1 MASNSKG
8 KKNWLLDKL
17 KQLMTKVDLPLK
29 KEFFVHRNCQHR
41 QIDGFFE
48 KVVALVQK
56 VLSDRSSIGQKLIE
70 STLMLY

>member
-1 MASNSKG
+1 
-8 KKNWLLDKL
+8 
-17 KQLMTKVDLPLK
+17 MTKVDLSLK

-41 QIDGFFE
+41 QIDGLFE
-48 KVVALVQK
+48 KVVAFVQK